1 VKKITR
7 LEAVDVP
14 VGDLELHPHNARQG
28 DIGAIMQSLEAHG
41 QFRPIVVQK
50 SRMRVIAGNHT
61 LQAAQL
67 VGMKTISAV
76 LLDVDDDQALRILLA
91 DNQTGDQATNDPAIL
106 ADLLEGLIHSDLGL
120 EGTGFTGDDLDDL
133 LVEFE
138 PEIIIED
145 VKEVEPIQ
153 NLPKITKPGDV
164 WILGRHRLICGDSTT
179 HEAYRDL
186 LTNEQVDLI
195 ITDPPYNVAYQG
207 GTDDKLTI
215 QNDNMSNKDFH
226 DFLAASFKQMEA
238 AMKPGAP
245 IYVFHADAAG
255 QPFRETFSNSGLLL
269 KQVLVWVKQQFVLS
283 RQDYNWQHE
292 PILYGWKEGAA
303 HRWYGQ
309 FNKSTVIDDDLNPEG
324 MTKDELV
331 EMINQIK
338 LLSTVIREDRP
349 NRNGEH
355 PTMKP
360 VRLIARLMQNSS
372 KPRNIVLD
380 PFGGSGSTLMAA
392 EQLNRQA
399 RLVELDPSYCDVICN
414 RFQGHTD
421 IVPVLEQTGE
431 EVSFVE

>member
-1 VKKITR
+1 MKKIQK

-14 VGDLELHPHNARQG
+14 IADLELHPHNARQG
-28 DIGAIMQSLEAHG
+28 DVGAIMQSLSAHG

-61 LQAAQL
+61 TQAAQL
-67 VGMKTISAV
+67 IGMETISAV

-91 DNQTGDQATNDPAIL
+91 DNQTGDLATNDKSIL
-106 ADLLEGLIHSDLGL
+106 ADLLEGLIGSEFGL

-138 PEIIIED
+138 PETIIED

-164 WILGRHRLICGDSTT
+164 WILGRHKLICGDSTT
-179 HEAYRDL
+179 HETYRDL

-195 ITDPPYNVAYQG
+195 ITDPPYNVAYEG
-207 GTDDKLTI
+207 KTADGLTI

-226 DFLAASFKQMEA
+226 DFLAASFRQMEA

-245 IYVFHADAAG
+245 IYVFHAAIAG
-255 QPFRETFSNSGLLL
+255 QHFIETFSNSGLLL
-269 KQVLVWVKQQFVLS
+269 KQVLVWVKQQFALG

-309 FNKSTVIDDDLNPEG
+309 FNKSTVIDDNLNPEG

-331 EMINQIK
+331 EMFNQIK

-372 KPRNIVLD
+372 KPRDIVLD

-414 RFQGHTD
+414 RFQGHTE
-421 IVPVLEQTGE
+421 IVPVLERTGE